1 MVEAQ
6 GKYFSWFRVVCVC
19 VRLWTKMTQ
28 QIRILLLILP
38 IFLVGDGC
46 HRSGRHLIMPVAQE
60 RSAQEIMMGFKNDFD
75 MNVHFGLRKMG
86 INRQTG
92 ESIFYFM

>member
-1 MVEAQ
+1 M
-6 GKYFSWFRVVCVC
+6 
-19 VRLWTKMTQ
+19 TK
-28 QIRILLLILP
+28 QIRRISLLILP
-38 IFLVGDGC
+38 IFLVGLDGC

-92 ESIFYFM
+92 E